1 MWIRTARFITAIVV
15 IAFCGFAVATGWNFT
30 RFSLITMDKSAENRE
45 ERVRAWTAAP
55 GVSAAAWKIVL
66 PGLTATDSLR
76 DGLSAVLSIKPLSSP
91 DWLSFSGLQL
101 STDQPIEA
109 VVESF
114 ELSMLTGPNEA
125 EVMAN
130 RGIFGLSIWDVLPTR
145 LKDRTVT
152 DLVVGTVS
160 SGGAITKLRT
170 ALSAEPEKVRSEL
183 RTRLLAEGL
192 PPKDLKAIG
201 F

>member
-1 MWIRTARFITAIVV
+1 MWIRAVRFVAAIAV
-15 IAFCGFAVATGWNFT
+15 IGVCGFAVATGWNFT
-30 RFSLITMDKSAENRE
+30 RFSLIAMDKSAENRE

-55 GVSAAAWKIVL
+55 GVSEAAWKIIL
-66 PGLTATDSLR
+66 PGLTATDSLH

-114 ELSMLTGPNEA
+114 ELSLLTGPNEGA
-125 EVMAN
+125 VMAN
-130 RGIFGLSIWDVLPTR
+130 RGIFGLSIWDVLPAR

-160 SGGAITKLRT
+160 SGQAATKLRT
-170 ALSAEPEKVRSEL
+170 ALAGEADNVRSEL

-192 PPKDLKAIG
+192 SSKELEQIG
-201 F
+201 L